1 MFYHNTPKLCIFFF
15 DTFIRIGRVPV
26 GGCAGLMLFIINVL
40 WKEII
45 GFGKKKIPKLMLV
58 SARWKI
64 VRHLSKTGWALLGL
78 SGDFCDK
85 YSTVGRVW
93 GGYAVRSTRS
103 IYHDYIYYHNMQSW
117 SRCTQPLENHNAF
130 FALTHRNKIN

>member
-1 MFYHNTPKLCIFFF
+1 MFYHNTPRLCIFFF

-45 GFGKKKIPKLMLV
+45 GFEKKKIPKLMLV
-58 SARWKI
+58 STRWEI

-85 YSTVGRVW
+85 YSREGCGADTPSDRRVRFITTIYIIIICKA
-93 GGYAVRSTRS
+93 GPVAHNPLKITMRSS
-103 IYHDYIYYHNMQSW
+103 
-117 SRCTQPLENHNAF
+117 F
-130 FALTHRNKIN
+130 